1 VARQLTKNEAKRI
14 TLEKFL
20 AALTDGIQEPQGRS
34 LIGTTRRIRN
44 LGGANVSNST
54 GIAALSARILHR
66 GSTNTEPAV
75 VATGRMLDYGHQL
88 CQRPLLGIDAILS

>member
-1 VARQLTKNEAKRI
+1 M
-14 TLEKFL
+14 FL
-20 AALTDGIQEPQGRS
+20 IAQAS
-34 LIGTTRRIRN
+34 LRCQPGFF
-44 LGGANVSNST
+44 
-54 GIAALSARILHR
+54 HR